1 MNFIAF
7 LEEKIID
14 ILFHIFM
21 LFLLGFILVF
31 SNVHI
36 FYICLIAILYS
47 VIELLFLWI
56 SYRKE
61 KKENE
66 HIIELVDGLEEKY
79 YIAEILPK
87 PKTFQSES
95 YYYALK
101 KACKAMND
109 KIGALMT
116 ENEEYQ
122 EYVESFAHEIKV
134 PIGALSLTFDNEKN
148 FALKKETDKIFQLVE
163 QMLYYARSE
172 NTQKDYFVKE
182 LSLEEVVHAVI
193 MKFRHYLIEDQVV
206 VEIQE
211 IQHMIYTD
219 EKWLMFILSQI
230 IQNAIKYFD
239 KPEKC
244 LTIYC
249 KKNTHNVM
257 LMIEDNGC
265 GIKLSEL
272 GRVFEKGFTGSN
284 RSKANSTGMGLYLS
298 KKLCDRLGLGL
309 EIASIENQFTRL
321 CVIFPKCVL

>member
-1 MNFIAF
+1 M
-7 LEEKIID
+7 D

-21 LFLLGFILVF
+21 LLLLGFILVF

-36 FYICLIAILYS
+36 FYICLMAILYS
-47 VIELLFLWI
+47 AVELLFLWI

-61 KKENE
+61 KKETK

-87 PKTFQSES
+87 PKAFQSEA

-109 KIGALMT
+109 KIGALMA

-172 NTQKDYFVKE
+172 NTQKDYFVKA

-193 MKFRHYLIEDQVV
+193 LKFRHYLIEDQVV
-206 VEIQE
+206 VEIRE
-211 IQHMIYTD
+211 VQHMIYTD

-249 KKNTHNVM
+249 KKNAHNVM

-265 GIKLSEL
+265 GIKPSEL

-284 RSKANSTGMGLYLS
+284 RRKANSTGMGLYLS

-309 EIASIENQFTRL
+309 EVASVENQFTRL
-321 CVIFPKCVL
+321 CMIFPKCGL